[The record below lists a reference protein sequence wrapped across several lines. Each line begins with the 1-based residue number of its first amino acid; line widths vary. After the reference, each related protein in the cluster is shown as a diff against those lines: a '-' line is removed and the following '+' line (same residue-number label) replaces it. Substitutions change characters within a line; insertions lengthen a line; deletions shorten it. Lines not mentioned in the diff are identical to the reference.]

1 LYLFVAMLRALRC
14 RGELPMASIND
25 FPDTRPEKLTGE
37 ERRALLLC
45 AGGVG
50 GAFGLVVFLSRYL
63 YLLG

>member
-1 LYLFVAMLRALRC
+1 LGVGLC
-14 RGELPMASIND
+14 
-25 FPDTRPEKLTGE
+25 T
-37 ERRALLLC
+37 LLC